1 MSSLLETIEG
11 LSEIVKTQSDII
23 DALSLELLQG
33 GVMTEQDLFAIKDAS
48 QKQEALKIF

>member
-33 GVMTEQDLFAIKDAS
+33 GVMTEKYLFAIKEAS

>member
-33 GVMTEQDLFAIKDAS
+33 GVMTDCVFTIKEAS